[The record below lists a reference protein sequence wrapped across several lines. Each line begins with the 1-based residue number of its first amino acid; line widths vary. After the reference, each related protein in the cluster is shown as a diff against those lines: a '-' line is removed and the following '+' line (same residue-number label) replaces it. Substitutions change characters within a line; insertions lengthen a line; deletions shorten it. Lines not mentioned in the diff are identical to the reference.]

1 MAKILIV
8 DDEEGIRMLY
18 SMELQD
24 EGYEVI
30 TLPDGKDLVAV
41 VDKEMPDCIV
51 LDIKMREYNGLDLL
65 QQIRKRHYDLPV
77 ILNSAYSS
85 FKVDSPKE
93 ATVVGTKGF
102 IRIHAPFYCP
112 SAFTLYLNGQGPQ
125 TFEFPYEG
133 NGWNYE
139 AVEVM
144 DCLRAGKLE
153 SDLVP
158 HAESLALMRTMDRF
172 RAQIGLKYPVEK

>member
-30 TLPDGKDLVAV
+30 TLPDGKELLQV
-41 VDKEMPDCIV
+41 VDEQKPDCIV

-65 QQIRKRHYDLPV
+65 QQVRKKYYNLPV

-85 FKVDSPKE
+85 FKVDLK
-93 ATVVGTKGF
+93 AVAADYYVVK
-102 IRIHAPFYCP
+102 
-112 SAFTLYLNGQGPQ
+112 S
-125 TFEFPYEG
+125 
-133 NGWNYE
+133 
-139 AVEVM
+139 
-144 DCLRAGKLE
+144 
-153 SDLVP
+153 SDLRELKEKLRV
-158 HAESLALMRTMDRF
+158 ALETS
-172 RAQIGLKYPVEK
+172 IP

>member
-30 TLPDGKDLVAV
+30 TLPDGKDLMEV
-41 VDKEMPDCIV
+41 VEAQEPDCIV

-65 QQIRKRHYDLPV
+65 QQIRRKHDDLPV

-85 FKVDSPKE
+85 FKVDLK
-93 ATVVGTKGF
+93 AVAADYYVVK
-102 IRIHAPFYCP
+102 
-112 SAFTLYLNGQGPQ
+112 S
-125 TFEFPYEG
+125 
-133 NGWNYE
+133 
-139 AVEVM
+139 
-144 DCLRAGKLE
+144 
-153 SDLVP
+153 SDLGELKEKLKV
-158 HAESLALMRTMDRF
+158 ALETRIP
-172 RAQIGLKYPVEK
+172 QK

>member
-41 VDKEMPDCIV
+41 VDRERPDCII

-85 FKVDSPKE
+85 FKVDLK
-93 ATVVGTKGF
+93 AVAADYYVVKSSDLSELKDKLKV
-102 IRIHAPFYCP
+102 A
-112 SAFTLYLNGQGPQ
+112 
-125 TFEFPYEG
+125 
-133 NGWNYE
+133 
-139 AVEVM
+139 
-144 DCLRAGKLE
+144 LE
-153 SDLVP
+153 SKIP
-158 HAESLALMRTMDRF
+158 TE
-172 RAQIGLKYPVEK
+172 

>member
-18 SMELQD
+18 SMELED

-30 TLPDGKDLVAV
+30 TLPDGKDLLAI
-41 VDKEMPDCIV
+41 VDKEAPDCII

-85 FKVDSPKE
+85 FKVDLK
-93 ATVVGTKGF
+93 AVAADYYVVK
-102 IRIHAPFYCP
+102 
-112 SAFTLYLNGQGPQ
+112 S
-125 TFEFPYEG
+125 
-133 NGWNYE
+133 
-139 AVEVM
+139 
-144 DCLRAGKLE
+144 
-153 SDLVP
+153 SDLG
-158 HAESLALMRTMDRF
+158 ELKDKLKIALETRIPR
-172 RAQIGLKYPVEK
+172 E